1 MTTRVKADWFV
12 YHASDLVNDK
22 FHGTFAEC
30 EDWLHENQWYAVTH
44 VHFYNNV
51 IVVVNRAPVGTASNV
66 SEWNTE
72 TGELTGG
79 AYR

>member
-12 YHASDLVNDK
+12 HHASDLVNDK

-30 EDWLHENQWYAVTH
+30 EDWLHENQRYAVTH

-51 IVVVNRAPVGTASNV
+51 IVVVNRFTATLYKMSVN
-66 SEWNTE
+66 
-72 TGELTGG
+72 GR
-79 AYR
+79 ACR